1 MQVAD
6 VGNGHLSSVN
16 LLSSINLLWPVF
28 RGAFFRGC
36 VHLFH
41 HIRFSRSL
49 PASLP
54 DLQSLESKRFH
65 RIQKFLSKQNNV
77 LRTSS
82 FEISD
87 WRSSLSYMKAI
98 YRRCQRLSL
107 LNSPL
112 VSISSFCS
120 QRFDEFWFEVS
131 ISSANLALTQ
141 QCLVDGWLCGSQCL
155 RSSGPHFTRSRRVR
169 TRSVLQCKLYTN
181 RRGQKRRL
189 TVRLSSVRTA
199 DKRSFPHSSTALSPK

>member
-41 HIRFSRSL
+41 HIRFSRSLPASL

-141 QCLVDGWLCGSQCL
+141 QCLRKS
-155 RSSGPHFTRSRRVR
+155 
-169 TRSVLQCKLYTN
+169 SVLLMVDCVVPSAS
-181 RRGQKRRL
+181 GRL
-189 TVRLSSVRTA
+189 AHTSPDLGVFEHDRCYSANFTPIGVVRSG
-199 DKRSFPHSSTALSPK
+199 D